1 LNDLLALPRR
11 DIVYLLLVIDGA
23 LPELVRTGGFV
34 HHMTELCAS
43 GFLNLHVMVEDKHH
57 DCRHKKTNESLSGT
71 AKQLVAV
78 VRADFPQP
86 LNLNPFIYF
95 ARSDF
100 HVLIYCTF
108 RATTLPE

>member
-1 LNDLLALPRR
+1 LNDLLDLPRR
-11 DIVYLLLVIDGA
+11 DIVHLLLVIDGA
-23 LPELVRTGGFV
+23 LPELVRTGSFV
-34 HHMTELCAS
+34 HHMTELCTS

-57 DCRHKKTNESLSGT
+57 DCRDEKTNESLSDA
-71 AKQLVAV
+71 AKQLVVA

-100 HVLIYCTF
+100 HALI
-108 RATTLPE
+108 